1 MLTLIQ
7 AGVLIAG
14 STIGAITDAKTGYIY
29 DWVTYPMIGI
39 GFLLAIAQQQWNNVI
54 IGAGLFVLLYIAYK
68 FGKLGGGD
76 VKLFVG
82 IALLN
87 PNNDYYFLATVM
99 LFAAMSAMV
108 FFSIYFFI
116 KYYKKGITYKEN
128 KKGITKATLF
138 GVIIVGYFAFMMNAG
153 YITQSSAAL
162 IATPLMFGLVFIALQ
177 KGITKNFFEKKI
189 LINQIEEDEV
199 IAEERNTKKALALL
213 KGKRLVGIAEAKLL
227 KKNGVKEI
235 YVLRGLPPFGPFILI
250 GVLGALI
257 APEFFIYLFMR

>member
-1 MLTLIQ
+1 MLSLIQ
-7 AGVLIAG
+7 ESVLIAG

-29 DWVTYPMIGI
+29 DWVTYPMIAL
-39 GFLLAIAQQQWNNVI
+39 GFILAIAQQQWNNVL
-54 IGAGLFVLLYIAYK
+54 IGLGLFVILYIAYK

-87 PNNDYYFLATVM
+87 PNNDYYFFATVM

-116 KYYKKGITYKEN
+116 KYYKKGITYEEN
-128 KKGITKATLF
+128 KKGITKAILF
-138 GVIIVGYFAFMMNAG
+138 GIIIAGYFVFMNGAG
-153 YITQSSAAL
+153 YITSQS
-162 IATPLMFGLVFIALQ
+162 ATIIGIPLLFGLVFIALQ

-189 LINQIEEDEV
+189 SINQIEEDEV

-213 KGKRLVGIAEAKLL
+213 KGKRLAGVAEAKML
-227 KKNGVKEI
+227 KKNGVKEL
-235 YVLRGLPPFGPFILI
+235 YVLRGLPPFGPFILL